1 MNYWR
6 ENVKDPRYQ
15 KHNHLERLLRVS
27 QINEWGKEHKWDNL
41 LECNYDNKPEPTR
54 APPVTT
60 TTSTTKPVP
69 PTKASSPMQSTKPV
83 QSTTAST
90 QASPKTT
97 KVTTTTTTPVA
108 ASASSSCEVNLIPKD
123 SEWYLYPFN
132 LVIQMPKTSA
142 NYSKTYCFVYKL
154 KHRLW
159 SIDYGP

>member
-6 ENVKDPRYQ
+6 ENVKSPRYQ
-15 KHNHLERLLRVS
+15 KRNRNERVLRVS
-27 QINEWGKEHKWDNL
+27 QINEWGKEYKWDNL

-60 TTSTTKPVP
+60 TTSTTKPAP
-69 PTKASSPMQSTKPV
+69 STKGSSPTKSPKPV

-90 QASPKTT
+90 QVSPKTT
-97 KVTTTTTTPVA
+97 KVITTTTPSIA
-108 ASASSSCEVNLIPKD
+108 APASTSCDVHLIAKD
-123 SEWYLYPFN
+123 SEWYLYPK
-132 LVIQMPKTSA
+132 I
-142 NYSKTYCFVYKL
+142 YCFVYRL